1 VFKFIRRPQY
11 QTNVIILHIHIDDFT
26 TDCYC
31 ISCLNVWLHIW
42 QSQHL
47 TVSTKKQLHGYLQF
61 EFTKKL
67 PGAHQAVQNNN
78 NNNNRPFKFQVVEL
92 KLSTQLNSTQQETT
106 DAGVYTSMS
115 ASNLAR
121 SANLP
126 EGLYILPSVV
136 SIFLSSFLMISQRQI
151 ISRSTGHIFAIFTSN
166 ESFLGVDDRSGP
178 LFSISQGTLPWQPI
192 LCKKWQTPHF
202 RRSGIQKRYGLTPY
216 LCKIK

>member
-1 VFKFIRRPQY
+1 MFKFIRRPQY

-136 SIFLSSFLMISQRQI
+136 SFLSSFLMISQRQI
-151 ISRSTGHIFAIFTSN
+151 ISRSTGQIFAIFTSN

-178 LFSISQGTLPWQPI
+178 LFDISLDVAMATDFVQKNGKLPTFVA
-192 LCKKWQTPHF
+192 LAF
-202 RRSGIQKRYGLTPY
+202 RNGMG
-216 LCKIK
+216 